1 MQESFI
7 ASLSNPMVK
16 GLRAL
21 RTPKGR
27 DEQRLFLAEGER
39 TIATA
44 AAAGWVPEM
53 LLTAGPPRAP
63 LTGGTSRPRA
73 SFVVSIEVLAKIT
86 GRDNP
91 QEQLAVYAEPVP
103 AAQSVTTIDPHR
115 AARWLMLEAPRD
127 PGNLGSAIRS
137 ADACAAGGVILV
149 GNTCDPYSIET
160 VRATMG
166 SIFSVPIFR
175 ATDEEAIALLQ
186 RWPGSTVATALDGAS
201 DYSALTYASPTMI
214 VIGREADGLSANLRA
229 ACSAAALIPMLGS
242 AESLNLAVA
251 AGIMLYAAER
261 AQRS

>member
-1 MQESFI
+1 MQPLRIESL
-7 ASLSNPMVK
+7 ANPVVK
-16 GLRAL
+16 ELRAL

-27 DEQRLFLAEGER
+27 DEQRRFLAEGER

-44 AAAGWVPEM
+44 TAAGWVPEM
-53 LLTAGPPRAP
+53 LLVAGPLRAP
-63 LTGGTSRPRA
+63 IDGGASGARSAISVTS
-73 SFVVSIEVLAKIT
+73 EVLAKIT

-91 QEQLAVYAEPVP
+91 QEQLAVYAEPAP
-103 AAQSVTTIDPHR
+103 ESQSTGRIDPRR

-137 ADACAAGGVILV
+137 ADACGAGGVVIV
-149 GNTCDPYSIET
+149 GSGCDPYAIET

-175 ATDEEAIALLQ
+175 ATSSEAIELLQ

-201 DYSALTYASPTMI
+201 DYVSLSYESPTMI
-214 VIGREADGLSANLRA
+214 VVGSEADGLTPSLRA
-229 ACSAAALIPMLGS
+229 ACREAARIPMLGT

-251 AGIMLYAAER
+251 AAIVLYAAER
-261 AQRS
+261 AQR

>member
-1 MQESFI
+1 MQPLRIESL
-7 ASLSNPMVK
+7 ANPVVK

-44 AAAGWVPEM
+44 TAAGWIPEM
-53 LLTAGPPRAP
+53 LLTAGPLRAP
-63 LTGGTSRPRA
+63 IDGGSSRARE
-73 SFVVSIEVLAKIT
+73 SLSVTTEVLAKIT

-91 QEQLAVYAEPVP
+91 QEQLAVYADPEPETQ
-103 AAQSVTTIDPHR
+103 AITAIDPSR

-137 ADACAAGGVILV
+137 ADACGAGGVILV

-166 SIFSVPIFR
+166 SIFTVPIFR
-175 ATDEEAIALLQ
+175 ATHDEAATLLTG
-186 RWPGSTVATALDGAS
+186 WPGSTVATALDGAS
-201 DYSALTYASPTMI
+201 DYAAVDYSAPTMI
-214 VIGREADGLSANLRA
+214 VIGTEADGLSAPLRS
-229 ACSAAALIPMLGS
+229 ACRSAALIPMLGT

-251 AGIMLYAAER
+251 AAIMLYAAER
-261 AQRS
+261 AQR

>member
-1 MQESFI
+1 MPSPRIESL
-7 ASLSNPMVK
+7 ANPVVK
-16 GLRAL
+16 ALRAL

-44 AAAGWVPEM
+44 TAAGWIPEM
-53 LLTAGPPRAP
+53 LLTAGPLRAP
-63 LTGGTSRPRA
+63 IGGGA
-73 SFVVSIEVLAKIT
+73 SHARESLSVTTEVLAKIT

-91 QEQLAVYAEPVP
+91 QEQVAVYADPTPESQLVS
-103 AAQSVTTIDPHR
+103 AIDPNR

-149 GNTCDPYSIET
+149 GNSCDPYAIET

-166 SIFSVPIFR
+166 SIFTVPIFR
-175 ATDEEAIALLQ
+175 VTHDEAIGLIR
-186 RWPGSTVATALDGAS
+186 RWPGATVATALDGAS
-201 DYSALTYASPTMI
+201 DYAEIRYTTPAMI
-214 VIGREADGLSANLRA
+214 VVGTEADGLTAPLRE
-229 ACSAAALIPMLGS
+229 ACSSAARIPMLGA

-251 AGIMLYAAER
+251 AAIMLYAAER
-261 AQRS
+261 AQR

>member
-1 MQESFI
+1 MQPLRIE
-7 ASLSNPMVK
+7 SLSNPVVK

-44 AAAGWVPEM
+44 TAAGWIPEM
-53 LLTAGPPRAP
+53 LLTAGPLRAP
-63 LTGGTSRPRA
+63 IDGGA
-73 SFVVSIEVLAKIT
+73 SHARESFSVTTEVLAKIT

-91 QEQLAVYAEPVP
+91 QEQLAVYADP
-103 AAQSVTTIDPHR
+103 ALEAQSVSTIDPSC

-166 SIFSVPIFR
+166 SIFTVPIYR
-175 ATDEEAIALLQ
+175 ATHEEAVALLK

-201 DYSALTYASPTMI
+201 DYSELTYAARVP
-214 VIGREADGLSANLRA
+214 VRH
-229 ACSAAALIPMLGS
+229 
-242 AESLNLAVA
+242 
-251 AGIMLYAAER
+251 
-261 AQRS
+261 

>member
-1 MQESFI
+1 MQPLRIE
-7 ASLSNPMVK
+7 SLSNPVVK

-39 TIATA
+39 TIVTATE
-44 AAAGWVPEM
+44 AGWIPEM
-53 LLTAGPPRAP
+53 LLTAGPIRAP
-63 LTGGTSRPRA
+63 IDGGASRARE
-73 SFVVSIEVLAKIT
+73 SLSVTTEVLAKIT

-91 QEQLAVYAEPVP
+91 QEQLAVYADPTP
-103 AAQSVTTIDPHR
+103 GSQSVTSIDPHR

-137 ADACAAGGVILV
+137 ADSCAAGGVILV

-166 SIFSVPIFR
+166 SIFTVPIFR
-175 ATDEEAIALLQ
+175 ATHEEAAELLG
-186 RWPGSTVATALDGAS
+186 RWPGSTIATALDGAS
-201 DYSALTYASPTMI
+201 DYSALTYAVPSMI
-214 VIGREADGLSANLRA
+214 VIGTEADGLSANLRST
-229 ACSAAALIPMLGS
+229 CSTAALIPMLGS

-251 AGIMLYAAER
+251 AAIMLYAAER
-261 AQRS
+261 AQRA

>member
-1 MQESFI
+1 MQPLRIE
-7 ASLSNPMVK
+7 SLSNPIVK

-44 AAAGWVPEM
+44 TAAGWIPEM
-53 LLTAGPPRAP
+53 LLTAGPLRAP
-63 LTGGTSRPRA
+63 IDGGA
-73 SFVVSIEVLAKIT
+73 SHARESFSVTTEVLAKIT

-91 QEQLAVYAEPVP
+91 QEQLAVYADP
-103 AAQSVTTIDPHR
+103 APEAQSVSTIDPSR

-166 SIFSVPIFR
+166 SIFTVPIYR
-175 ATDEEAIALLQ
+175 ATHEEAVALLK

-201 DYSALTYASPTMI
+201 DYSELTYATPTAI
-214 VIGREADGLSANLRA
+214 VIGTEADGLSANLRG
-229 ACSAAALIPMLGS
+229 ACASAALIPMLGT

-251 AGIMLYAAER
+251 SAIMLYAAER
-261 AQRS
+261 AQR